1 MASSSK
7 FSSAEDE
14 IRRAWEWKKKGRQCS
29 VKRKKESHGE
39 GQVGLLG
46 RQGSV
51 GDTHGAGS
59 GTRSRSILASSLYEF
74 IILVGCGLAVGSD
87 TSGNIGSSCWN
98 SRRVE
103 FLSSPSVC
111 GASSMDLLVWHPA
124 LTDGSSFVSQI
135 I

>member
-14 IRRAWEWKKKGRQCS
+14 IRRAWEWKKKGRQSS

-46 RQGSV
+46 RQGSG

-59 GTRSRSILASSLYEF
+59 GTRSRFILASSLYEF

-87 TSGNIGSSCWN
+87 SRSGNIGSSCWN

-111 GASSMDLLVWHPA
+111 GHPA